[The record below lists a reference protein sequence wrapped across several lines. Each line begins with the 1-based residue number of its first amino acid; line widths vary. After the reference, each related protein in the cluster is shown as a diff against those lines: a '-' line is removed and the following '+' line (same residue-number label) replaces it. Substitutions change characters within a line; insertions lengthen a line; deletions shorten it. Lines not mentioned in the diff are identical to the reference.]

1 MNNEL
6 LKTEN
11 ESKQLQVVQSNHLVE
26 ATYKMDVR
34 AKRVMLCLLGKLD
47 ARLPMPKVLHLDVNE
62 YVEWTKTDKK
72 TAYRDM
78 KTGAELL
85 LKTIIRTYDQK
96 TRSGEMTVLA
106 EKLRYFDQEAR
117 IECTFT
123 QWVKPYIRFLAANFT
138 QFGLQDCAQFRS
150 FYTIRLYEMMMQY
163 KSTGWRKIEVEQYR
177 KIMGLEKKQYKVFAD
192 LKKRCIDPAM
202 NEINEKSD
210 YKITCDYLKK
220 GRKINTLYFKFDFD
234 EQLKL
239 EL

>member
-1 MNNEL
+1 MNDVLEQ
-6 LKTEN
+6 EN

-26 ATYKMDVR
+26 ATYRMDVR
-34 AKRVMLCLLGKLD
+34 AKRLMLCLLAKLD
-47 ARLPMPKVLHLDVNE
+47 ARLPVPKVLNLDINE

-85 LKTIIRTYDQK
+85 LKTIIHTYDK
-96 TRSGEMTVLA
+96 ETRIGEMTVLA
-106 EKLRYFDQEAR
+106 EKLRYFDNEAR

-123 QWVKPYIRFLAANFT
+123 QWVKPYIRYLASNFT
-138 QFGLQDCAQFRS
+138 QFGLEDCAQFRS

-163 KSTGWRKIEVEQYR
+163 QSTGWRKIEIEQYR

-192 LKKRCIDPAM
+192 LRKRCIEPAIK
-202 NEINEKSD
+202 EINEKSD
-210 YKITCDYLKK
+210 YTITCEYLKK
-220 GRKINTLYFKFDFD
+220 GRKINTLYFKFELDD
-234 EQLKL
+234 QLKL